1 MPPGGW
7 ELLGLL
13 SRPAA
18 GMEEAGR
25 DRHGCSIGEPVS
37 SGCPRMVQKIQV
49 SPAKLSV
56 DQ

>member
-1 MPPGGW
+1 MG
-7 ELLGLL
+7 
-13 SRPAA
+13 
-18 GMEEAGR
+18 EAGR
-25 DRHGCSIGEPVS
+25 DRHGCSIGDLVS

>member
-1 MPPGGW
+1 MGEW
-7 ELLGLL
+7 EHLGLL

-18 GMEEAGR
+18 GMGEAGR
-25 DRHGCSIGEPVS
+25 DRHGCGIGEGMS

-49 SPAKLSV
+49 SSAKPSV